1 MNKSKTNKSNVAT
14 TVISAIMISKKRR
27 LNQEDSLDTG
37 MLLDAVTSLID
48 SFKQAGYNP
57 PTSIQVDKR
66 AFDKLLEEASEL
78 YSSIN
83 VKDSIANNEF
93 SLANIIKIALEEE
106 KEVDIRL
113 EQYYPPQEQ
122 KDNRQAIEAK
132 EDNREKKNLRLPTT
146 TTKYECPD
154 CEATFD
160 TPAGHRKHYQAFH
173 GRIED
178 PKIIEQTE
186 I

>member
-1 MNKSKTNKSNVAT
+1 
-14 TVISAIMISKKRR
+14 MISEKGR

-48 SFKQAGYNP
+48 TFKQAGYNS
-57 PTSIQVDKR
+57 PTIIQVDKR
-66 AFDKLLEEASEL
+66 AFDKLLEEASKL

-83 VKDSIANNEF
+83 VKNSIANNEF

-106 KEVDIRL
+106 KEVDIQL
-113 EQYYPPQEQ
+113 DQYYPPQKQE
-122 KDNRQAIEAK
+122 DNRQAIESK
-132 EDNREKKNLRLPTT
+132 EDNREKQNLRLSAT
-146 TTKYECPD
+146 TTKYECPE
-154 CEATFD
+154 CGATFD

-173 GRIED
+173 DKIEQ
-178 PKIIEQTE
+178 PKIIEQAE